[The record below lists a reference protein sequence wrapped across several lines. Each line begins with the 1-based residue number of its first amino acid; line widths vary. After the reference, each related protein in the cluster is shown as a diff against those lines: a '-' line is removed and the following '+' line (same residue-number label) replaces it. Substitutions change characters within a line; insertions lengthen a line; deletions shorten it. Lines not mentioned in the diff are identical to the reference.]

1 MIFCGNILR
10 DDDEEKLS
18 RFDLLDALFDPNVSN
33 IELIRLFLRM
43 DV

>member
-1 MIFCGNILR
+1 MIFCGNILC
-10 DDDEEKLS
+10 DDEEKLN

-43 DV
+43 DI

>member
-10 DDDEEKLS
+10 DDEEKLS